1 MEKLEKIN
9 TKNEILEL
17 QKQEKLTITITKK
30 QATLIGFALNTERE
44 GIEKLVKDLCEDLE
58 KKDLTQ
64 EQKTMIKEII
74 SNSYEDFKELTNMFE
89 NLKKYY
95 GIIEE

>member
-17 QKQEKLTITITKK
+17 QKKENITITITKR

-44 GIEKLVKDLCEDLE
+44 GIEKLVKGLCEDLE

-64 EQKTMIKEII
+64 EQKKCMEDII
-74 SNSYEDFKELTNMFE
+74 GNSYKDYRDLTNMFE

-95 GIIEE
+95 GWLEE